1 MTLETGT
8 PTTGTGFPSTDEL
21 MRELSE
27 VFAASKVSDIYPG
40 LAQRRRDTPVM
51 EGDLLAE
58 FGAPSMA
65 AGFDGSRAVYTLFRY
80 DDVLA
85 ALKDDETFS
94 SSPMQDALGPLL
106 GTVITGLDG
115 EEHRHLRALL
125 SPAVARE
132 NFGLWQ
138 ETIVDP
144 VVTQLVADVA
154 AGDGRA
160 DLMGFAV
167 RFPIRII
174 YEVLGFPTD
183 DLESYELFQA
193 RALTTLLGFGSTDPA
208 MADKAMA
215 NMMRALESVQGL
227 YDDMLPIVQ
236 RRRAEGA
243 VGHDLI
249 AHLLRAEVDGVR
261 MTDHEVTVLARSLL
275 PAAAE
280 TTTRSWSNM
289 MVCLLNRPELLDA
302 VRADRSLVPKV
313 VNETMRFEPTSVANA
328 RLTTRDVEIRGVT
341 IPAGTGVTLMQ
352 GAANRDEEVYADP
365 DTFDPFRT
373 GKPSLTF
380 GWGAHMCIGMNLAKL
395 EMVSAL
401 NAVLDGLPGLRADPD
416 APAPEVA
423 GITLRGARA
432 LPVVWG

>member
-1 MTLETGT
+1 VTAETVF
-8 PTTGTGFPSTDEL
+8 PTTDEL

-40 LAQRRRDTPVM
+40 LAERRRTTPVM
-51 EGDLLAE
+51 EGDILAE

-65 AGFDGSRAVYTLFRY
+65 GGFDGSRKVWTLFRY

-94 SSPMQDALGPLL
+94 SKPMLDALGPLL
-106 GTVITGLDG
+106 GNVITGLDG
-115 EEHRHLRALL
+115 EEHRHLRGLL
-125 SPAVARE
+125 TPAVARE

-144 VVTQLVADVA
+144 VVSALVADLA
-154 AGDGRA
+154 AGEPKA

-174 YEVLGFPTD
+174 YEILGFPVD
-183 DLESYELFQA
+183 DVASYELFQA
-193 RALTTLLGFGSTDPA
+193 RALTVLLGFGSTDPA

-215 NMMRALESVQGL
+215 NMMRALDAVQGL
-227 YDDMLPIVQ
+227 YDDMLPIVA

-243 VGHDLI
+243 VGNDLI
-249 AHLLRAEVDGVR
+249 AHLLRAEVAGVR
-261 MTDHEVTVLARSLL
+261 MTDEEVTVLARSLL

-289 MVCLLNRPELLDA
+289 MVILLNRPELLEQ
-302 VRADRSLVPKV
+302 VRADRSLIPKV
-313 VNETMRFEPTSVANA
+313 VNESMRFEPTSVANA
-328 RLTTRDVEIRGVT
+328 RLTTRDVEVRGVT
-341 IPAGTGVTLMQ
+341 IPAGSGVTLMQ
-352 GAANRDEEVYADP
+352 GTANRDEDVYPDP
-365 DTFDPFRT
+365 DVFDPART

-401 NAVLDGLPGLRADPD
+401 NAVLDGLPGLRLDPD
-416 APAPEVA
+416 APKPEVA

>member
-1 MTLETGT
+1 V
-8 PTTGTGFPSTDEL
+8 TTDSVFPSTDEL

-27 VFAASKVSDIYPG
+27 VFAASTASDIYPA
-40 LAQRRRDTPVM
+40 LAERRRTTPVM
-51 EGDLLAE
+51 EGDILAE

-65 AGFDGSRAVYTLFRY
+65 GGFDGSRKVWTLFRY

-85 ALKDDETFS
+85 ALKDDQTFS
-94 SSPMQDALGPLL
+94 STPMMDALGPLL
-106 GTVITGLDG
+106 GKVITGLDG
-115 EEHRHLRALL
+115 EEHKHLRALL
-125 SPAVARE
+125 TPAVARE
-132 NFGLWQ
+132 NFGAWQ

-144 VVTQLVADVA
+144 VVTGLVADLA
-154 AGDGRA
+154 AGPQKA

-174 YEVLGFPTD
+174 YEILGFPVD
-183 DLESYELFQA
+183 DVESYELFQA
-193 RALTTLLGFGSTDPA
+193 RALTVLLGFGSTDPA

-215 NMMRALESVQGL
+215 NMMRALDAVQGL
-227 YDDMLPIVQ
+227 YDDMLPIVA

-243 VGHDLI
+243 VGNDLI
-249 AHLLRAEVDGVR
+249 AHLLRAEVNGVR
-261 MTDHEVTVLARSLL
+261 MTDEEVTVLARSLL

-289 MVCLLNRPELLDA
+289 MVVLLNRPELLEQ

-313 VNETMRFEPTSVANA
+313 VNESMRFEPTSVANA
-328 RLTTRDVEIRGVT
+328 RLTTRDVEVRGVT
-341 IPAGTGVTLMQ
+341 IPAGSGVTLMQ
-352 GAANRDEEVYADP
+352 GTANRDEEVYPDP
-365 DTFDPFRT
+365 DVFDPSRS

-401 NAVLDGLPGLRADPD
+401 NAVLDGLPGLRVDPD
-416 APAPEVA
+416 APKPEVA